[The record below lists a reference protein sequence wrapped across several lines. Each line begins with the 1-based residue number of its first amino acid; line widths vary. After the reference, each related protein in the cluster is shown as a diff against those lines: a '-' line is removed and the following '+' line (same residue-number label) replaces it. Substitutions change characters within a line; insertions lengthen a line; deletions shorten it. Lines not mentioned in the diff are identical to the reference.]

1 MPPPAPL
8 SSSTQHHS
16 FFRNLPNP
24 LIYDDTKH
32 YRSNIL
38 IRALRAHQEL
48 VENTYYEI
56 PQTFGLHHNRN
67 GCGTS

>member
-1 MPPPAPL
+1 MPPPPPL

-24 LIYDDTKH
+24 FIYDDTKH

-48 VENTYYEI
+48 VE
-56 PQTFGLHHNRN
+56 QTFGLHHNRN